1 MVSSKKLK
9 KEKLAAKII
18 NTLFKANILM
28 ILKPVNWFL
37 YDGNINFF
45 LRGSFALNG

>member
-28 ILKPVNWFL
+28 ILKQSI
-37 YDGNINFF
+37 DFF
-45 LRGSFALNG
+45 ITGTLISSYEEVLL